1 MDTQRATY
9 WDLLE
14 DIARL
19 QGQTARSFGAWA
31 AAYKAAGEAA
41 EATAETLALM
51 AQVGRRAEAFWTQPP
66 DATIA
71 QALQLLTQP
80 WQTMGVPF
88 ASFPGSAAARFWETR
103 PTGSSAE
110 TEPGAHG

>member
-1 MDTQRATY
+1 METQRSSY

-41 EATAETLALM
+41 EATAETLELM
-51 AQVGRRAEAFWTQPP
+51 AQVGRRTEAFWTQPP

-71 QALQLLTQP
+71 QALQLMTQP
-80 WQTMGVPF
+80 WQSMGLPF
-88 ASFPGSAAARFWETR
+88 ASFPGSAASRFWETR
-103 PTGSSAE
+103 RGGSADE
-110 TEPGAHG
+110 TEPG

>member
-1 MDTQRATY
+1 MAKQPSTC

-14 DIARL
+14 DIARM

-41 EATAETLALM
+41 EATAETLELM
-51 AQVGRRAEAFWTQPP
+51 AQVGRRAEAFWTKPP

-80 WQTMGVPF
+80 WQSMGLPF
-88 ASFPGSAAARFWETR
+88 ASFPGSAATRFWETR
-103 PTGSSAE
+103 GAGS
-110 TEPGAHG
+110 TP

>member
-1 MDTQRATY
+1 MDTQRSSY
-9 WDLLE
+9 WDVLE

-41 EATAETLALM
+41 EATADTLQLM
-51 AQVGRRAEAFWTQPP
+51 AQVGRRAETFWAQPP
-66 DATIA
+66 DATVA

-80 WQTMGVPF
+80 WQTMGLPF
-88 ASFPGSAAARFWETR
+88 ASFPGTAATRFWETGH
-103 PTGSSAE
+103 TGSAAK
-110 TEPGAHG
+110 TEPG